1 MLYLNES
8 VHFLFGLVKQCA
20 EGALESDPLS
30 SVSLPACVYMLISGK
45 LYLLDSCCG
54 LSII

>member
-45 LYLLDSCCG
+45 LYLLDSCYG